1 MKKKK
6 GLAWYYWV
14 LIAVAVLII
23 AVVAFGGK
31 ENKTRVSVE
40 KASRA
45 DIIETVTANGK
56 IQPEVEVKISPEVSG
71 EIVDLFVKEGD
82 SVRKGQLLFRINPDL
97 LQSDQ
102 ARNMANLNNA
112 KANLTNSQARLAQL
126 QARFKS
132 EIEPSYERN
141 RKLHKDKVISEAE
154 WQIAQATYQSAQQEI
169 EAAKA
174 TVDAA
179 RYSVNAAEAVANRSG
194 KDLLRTEIY
203 ATMDGIISELFFKK
217 GERVVGTA
225 MMAGSEVLRI
235 ADMSRMELKVDVSEN
250 DIIRVS
256 LGDTAIVE
264 VDAYPG
270 KKFKGIVKE
279 VASSAT
285 ASLTTV
291 STDQVTNFEVRIS
304 ILPESYSELM
314 KNSNNIS
321 PFRPGMSGTADIQ
334 TDIQHK
340 VLSVPI
346 EAVTTRT
353 GREGKGNDR
362 KKEADEEAEEANGQE
377 DKPEKQADSTD
388 EKKEVVFKLVDGK
401 AVMVRVKTGIQ
412 DNKNIQVL
420 EGVKEGDEIITGPYS
435 AVSKTLKE
443 GDQVEVVDKDDLFGK
458 K

>member
-14 LIAVAVLII
+14 LIIVALLII
-23 AVVAFGGK
+23 AMLAFGGK
-31 ENKTRVSVE
+31 ESKTRVSVE
-40 KASRA
+40 KASRS

-82 SVRKGQLLFRINPDL
+82 SVKRGQLLFRINPDL

-112 KANLTNSQARLAQL
+112 KANLTNAEARLAQL

-132 EIEPSYERN
+132 EIEPGFERN

-154 WQIAQATYQSAQQEI
+154 WQIAQATYQSSQKEI

-250 DIIRVS
+250 DIIRVA

-270 KKFKGIVKE
+270 KKFKGVVKE

-314 KNSNNIS
+314 KGSNNVS

-334 TDIQHK
+334 TDMQPK
-340 VLSVPI
+340 TLSVPI

-353 GREGKGNDR
+353 GKEGKAGDRR
-362 KKEADEEAEEANGQE
+362 KKDEEEKDEASN
-377 DKPEKQADSTD
+377 DNAPERDTDSTD

-412 DNKNIQVL
+412 DNKNIQIL
-420 EGVKEGDEIITGPYS
+420 EGVKEGDQIITGPYS

-443 GDQVEVVDKDDLFGK
+443 GDEVEVVDKDDLFGK